1 MRSHEKI
8 ILGLFFADEDNLVFD
23 NIKFSEN
30 FTDIKINDI
39 KMLSYKFLGPVF
51 LTAATDISNYWKI
64 EFIDASLS
72 IHDTNVDET
81 DVLQSFF
88 TLNSSVDTRE
98 GTTNLFALIST
109 PFTEDVKL
117 INDEISNYIHPSIIQ
132 GKIMNENLSGSRFD
146 SNRLI
151 NSELHRGINLIEYSL
166 GSSRK
171 SYWEQE
177 QSYYCI
183 GVIERK
189 NAEDLRISN
198 LYTFDKDEPLRK
210 RFLDYIPSYYVM
222 SILPD
227 YYEHLISETLEAYD
241 KKSVYPN
248 IRTIKLKYKDKKVVY
263 IEEYIIED
271 GISKSYGAILVQQK
285 DEKSENRKLS
295 YYKKNLRLLLDKHKE
310 LKEFLK
316 VMNPHFK
323 YERWGAISNE
333 ELDKIGL
340 ILDNPG

>member
-1 MRSHEKI
+1 MDDQDI
-8 ILGLFFADEDNLVFD
+8 ILGLFYADEDNLVFD
-23 NIKFSEN
+23 NIRYSEN
-30 FTDIKINDI
+30 FSDMEINDI

-51 LTAATDISNYWKI
+51 LTAASGAGYNWKI
-64 EFIDASLS
+64 EFIEASLS
-72 IHDTNVDET
+72 LRDSNLENV

-117 INDEISNYIHPSIIQ
+117 LNDEISKYILPSIIQ
-132 GKIMNENLSGSRFD
+132 GKTVNENLLGSRFD
-146 SNRLI
+146 FNRFI
-151 NSELHRGINLIEYSL
+151 NIELDRGINLIEYSL
-166 GSSRK
+166 GASRK

-177 QSYYCI
+177 QRYYCV
-183 GVIERK
+183 GFIERK

-198 LYTFDKDEPLRK
+198 LYTFDKDNHLRK
-210 RFLDYIPSYYVM
+210 LFLDYIPSYYAM
-222 SILPD
+222 AILPD
-227 YYEHLISETLEAYD
+227 YYEHLISETLEVYN
-241 KKSVYPN
+241 KKGVYPD
-248 IRTIKLKYKDKKVVY
+248 IRMIKLNFKNKEVVY
-263 IEEYIIED
+263 LEENIIEND
-271 GISKSYGAILVQQK
+271 ISKSYGVILVQQN
-285 DEKSENRKLS
+285 EKNEKNKKLS
-295 YYKKNLRLLLDKHKE
+295 YYKKNLRLLLDRHKE

-340 ILDNPG
+340 ILDNPD